1 MSSVHPP
8 RPAEQL
14 FKLQIPLGF
23 GGGQALAEEGGCVL
37 CILGDDVDDDDVDD
51 DDVDDDVDDD
61 DVDDDV
67 DDDDHDHD
75 VLGFGAS
82 AEEGRCRMC
91 ILGDQI
97 QKLCC

>member
-51 DDVDDDVDDD
+51 DD
-61 DVDDDV
+61 
-67 DDDDHDHD
+67 HDHD
-75 VLGFGAS
+75 VLGFGGGQAS
-82 AEEGRCRMC
+82 AEEGGC
-91 ILGDQI
+91 
-97 QKLCC
+97 

>member
-51 DDVDDDVDDD
+51 D
-61 DVDDDV
+61 V

-75 VLGFGAS
+75 VLGFGGGQAS
-82 AEEGRCRMC
+82 AEEGGC
-91 ILGDQI
+91 
-97 QKLCC
+97 

>member
-1 MSSVHPP
+1 M
-8 RPAEQL
+8 
-14 FKLQIPLGF
+14 
-23 GGGQALAEEGGCVL
+23 
-37 CILGDDVDDDDVDD
+37 CILGDE
-51 DDVDDDVDDD
+51 
-61 DVDDDV
+61 V

>member
-37 CILGDDVDDDDVDD
+37 CILGDDVDDDD
-51 DDVDDDVDDD
+51 
-61 DVDDDV
+61 
-67 DDDDHDHD
+67 HDHD